1 MKYVRN
7 IALYALVAVCAV
19 TVPFSVVG
27 AQAQTPL
34 MTDAQVERIRTS
46 CASAKS
52 ILNQL
57 HTSDT
62 LLRVNRGQ
70 IYEYMS
76 TKLMDRFN
84 GRVTSN
90 RYKPGDLSL
99 TSSTYSSALAT
110 FRLSYQ
116 SYEEQLSKA
125 LGIDCAKE
133 PVSFYDAVASARIK
147 RTQVHGDVLK
157 LHQHIDEYRVAV
169 DVFEL
174 DFVNTGG
181 AR

>member
-1 MKYVRN
+1 MKNVRR
-7 IALYALVAVCAV
+7 IALYALITVCAV
-19 TVPFSVVG
+19 TVPFAVVG
-27 AQAQTPL
+27 AQTPL
-34 MTDAQVERIRTS
+34 MTDEQVDRIRTS
-46 CASAKS
+46 CVSAKN

-90 RYKPGDLSL
+90 RYKADDLSSI
-99 TSSTYSSALAT
+99 TNTYASALTA

-116 SYEEQLSKA
+116 SYEEQVSKA
-125 LGIDCAKE
+125 LSINCSKE
-133 PVSFYDAVASARIK
+133 PVSFYDAVATARIK
-147 RTQVHGDVLK
+147 RTQVHTDVLK
-157 LHQHIDEYRVAV
+157 LHQHIDEYRTAV
-169 DVFEL
+169 DTFET
-174 DFVNTGG
+174 DFITNGG
-181 AR
+181 VR